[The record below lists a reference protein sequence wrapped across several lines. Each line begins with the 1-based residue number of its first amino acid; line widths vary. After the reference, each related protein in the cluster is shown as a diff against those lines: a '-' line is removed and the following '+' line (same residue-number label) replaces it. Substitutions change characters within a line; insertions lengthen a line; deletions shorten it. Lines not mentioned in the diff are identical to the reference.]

1 MALPIDDPSVSPSAH
16 KYRLPVAFA
25 LVDGRRVIGWMSL
38 SRVSRYR
45 EGPQTVLERLNE
57 PARLFPVVHSGAT
70 HLVMRDAI
78 AWVIPSP
85 GVEAANVVPPPLVH
99 THEELVVVAL
109 RSGDSLAGAVDI
121 EMHTALNRASDFLGG
136 PDDFFLLRTV
146 DGPRLIHK
154 HQVVEVRLGVPR
166 EQVVPPPP
174 SSDRKVTRLSAKPK
188 TKTTARS
195 RRTMVARKRPAKAAH

>member
-38 SRVSRYR
+38 SRVSRFR

-57 PARLFPVVHSGAT
+57 PVRLFPVVHSGAT

-121 EMHTALNRASDFLGG
+121 EMHTALNRTSDFLAG

-174 SSDRKVTRLSAKPK
+174 SSDSKPVRTRSKPK
-188 TKTTARS
+188 AAVRA
-195 RRTMVARKRPAKAAH
+195 RRTMATRKRTSSARS